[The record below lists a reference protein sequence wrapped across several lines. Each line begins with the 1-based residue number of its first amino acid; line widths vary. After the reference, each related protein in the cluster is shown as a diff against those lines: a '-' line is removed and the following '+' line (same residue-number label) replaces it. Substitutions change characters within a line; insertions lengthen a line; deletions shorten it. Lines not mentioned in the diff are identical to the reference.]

1 MTGAAEIPVPAA
13 APRVLVLGQ
22 APHVL
27 EAVMHELGLLGLE
40 VSGSTRPERAATD
53 FDARDFDLI
62 AFGGGVD
69 RAVRA
74 AAKAA
79 FARRNPHVRLL
90 DTFAPVAV
98 HQIRQALDGVRAPV
112 DLARYF
118 GRVGYDGPGK
128 ADFET
133 LRTLQALHPD
143 AIVFE
148 AIDVLL
154 DRGIDLA
161 PEAVDAKLIA
171 GRRGGYCFEQNGL
184 FARAL
189 AAMGFEVQGLLAR
202 ARWMMPAGAP
212 PQAATHMVVKVTID
226 GLPWLADV
234 GFGSSMPA
242 APLRMDLTQ
251 PQPTPHDVY
260 RVVPYGAA
268 LLVQVRRDGTWL
280 PVYEVS
286 PEPRFEAD
294 YQVASW
300 FTATHPSSHFRHN
313 LIAARTT
320 PEARH
325 ALLDNRLTVRR
336 PDGAAERQVLD
347 ADGIERVLVE
357 TFGLPVE
364 PDWRQVIERA
374 AVLQPETQVA
384 SPPNSASITPAAG

>member
-1 MTGAAEIPVPAA
+1 MTGPADLP

-27 EAVMHELGLLGLE
+27 ETVMHELGLLGVA
-40 VSGSTRPERAATD
+40 VSGSTRPDRAATD

-69 RAVRA
+69 HAVRT

-79 FARRNPHVRLL
+79 FVRRNPRVRLL
-90 DTFAPVAV
+90 DTFAPLAV
-98 HQIRQALDGVRAPV
+98 HQIRQALNGTRPPV
-112 DLARYF
+112 DLDRYF
-118 GRVGYDGPGK
+118 GRVGYEGPRK

-161 PEAVDAKLIA
+161 PEAVNAKLITA
-171 GRRGGYCFEQNGL
+171 GRGGYCFEQNGL
-184 FARAL
+184 FARVL
-189 AAMGFEVQGLLAR
+189 ATMGLEVQGLLAR
-202 ARWMMPAGAP
+202 ARWMTPAGAP

-226 GLPWLADV
+226 GVPWLADV
-234 GFGSSMPA
+234 GFGSSMPT
-242 APLRMDLTQ
+242 APLRMNTAE

-260 RVVPYGAA
+260 RVIPYGAA
-268 LLVQVRRDGTWL
+268 LLVQVRRDGAWL

-286 PEPRFEAD
+286 PDPRFEAD
-294 YQVASW
+294 YQVANW
-300 FTATHPSSHFRHN
+300 FTATHPGSHFRHN

-325 ALLDNRLTVRR
+325 ALLDNRFTVRR
-336 PDGAAERQVLD
+336 PDGATERRTLD
-347 ADGIERVLVE
+347 ADGIERVLAE
-357 TFGLPVE
+357 TFRLPVE
-364 PDWRQVIERA
+364 PAWRPVIERA
-374 AVLQPETQVA
+374 AAQTPEMPDT
-384 SPPNSASITPAAG
+384 SPSSSAPITPAAG

>member
-1 MTGAAEIPVPAA
+1 MTGPADIP

-27 EAVMHELGLLGLE
+27 ETVMHELGLLGFE
-40 VSGSTRPERAATD
+40 VSGSTRPDRATTD

-62 AFGGGVD
+62 AFGGGID
-69 RAVRA
+69 HAVRTA
-74 AAKAA
+74 ARAA
-79 FARRNPHVRLL
+79 FARQNPQVRLL

-98 HQIRQALDGVRAPV
+98 HQIREALNGIRPPV
-112 DLARYF
+112 DLERYF
-118 GRVGYDGPGK
+118 ERVGYDGPLK

-133 LRTLQALHPD
+133 LRALQALHPD

-171 GRRGGYCFEQNGL
+171 GGRGGYCFEQNGL
-184 FARAL
+184 FARVL

-202 ARWMMPAGAP
+202 ARWMTAAGAP

-226 GLPWLADV
+226 GVPWLADV
-234 GFGSSMPA
+234 GFGSSMPS
-242 APLRMDLTQ
+242 APLRMDVTE

-260 RVVPYGAA
+260 RIIPYGAT
-268 LLVQVRRDGTWL
+268 LLVQVRRDDAWL
-280 PVYEVS
+280 PVYEMS

-294 YQVASW
+294 YQVANW

-320 PEARH
+320 REGRH
-325 ALLDNRLTVRR
+325 ALLDNRFTVRR
-336 PDGAAERQVLD
+336 PDGATERQTLD
-347 ADGIERVLVE
+347 ADGIERVLAE
-357 TFGLPVE
+357 TFRLPVE
-364 PDWRQVIERA
+364 AAWRPVIERA
-374 AVLQPETQVA
+374 AARRPDVV
-384 SPPNSASITPAAG
+384 SGVRR